1 MKVMGH
7 NLFAI
12 LGAAVAIYAV
22 GFIIYG
28 MLVPPELWM
37 ESQGITQAQLDAVG
51 TSRMPYGALP
61 PLVTAIALAV
71 LFGWAKVSSMTEGM
85 RYGAIVAVASA
96 LPAIW
101 YGWVYGVGGC
111 TGPAI
116 DSAHLLVGHVAAGA
130 ILGRW
135 R

>member
-7 NLFAI
+7 NLIAI
-12 LGAAVAIYAV
+12 LGAAIAIYAV
-22 GFIIYG
+22 GFVIYG
-28 MLVPPELWM
+28 MLVSPELWM
-37 ESQGITQAQLDAVG
+37 ASQGITKDQVDAVG
-51 TSRMPYGALP
+51 MSRMAYSALP

-71 LFGWAKVSSMTEGM
+71 LFGWAKVSSMAEGM
-85 RYGAIVAVASA
+85 RYGAIVAIASA

-116 DSAHLLVGHVAAGA
+116 DSAHLLIGHVAAGA